1 MSLCKGLCE
10 PLSTKTKLQKEREA
24 MPKDREVCYAEQRAG
39 SSTLLRF
46 ARHPVGAGSCRL
58 RLPVCLGPWVVLETG
73 RVMTSRHHAPSM
85 CPETLSHAEQPK
97 ESRIKEDEKV

>member
-1 MSLCKGLCE
+1 MSLCKGPCE
-10 PLSTKTKLQKEREA
+10 PLSTITKLQKEREA

-58 RLPVCLGPWVVLETG
+58 RLPICLRPRVVLETG
-73 RVMTSRHHAPSM
+73 RVMTSRHHASST
-85 CPETLSHAEQPK
+85 CSGTLSHAQQPK

>member
-1 MSLCKGLCE
+1 
-10 PLSTKTKLQKEREA
+10 

-73 RVMTSRHHAPSM
+73 RVMT
-85 CPETLSHAEQPK
+85 
-97 ESRIKEDEKV
+97 

>member
-1 MSLCKGLCE
+1 MSLCKGPCE
-10 PLSTKTKLQKEREA
+10 PLSTITKLQKEREA

-58 RLPVCLGPWVVLETG
+58 RLPVTAGGPG
-73 RVMTSRHHAPSM
+73 DRASHDFKASCFFM
-85 CPETLSHAEQPK
+85 CSGTLSHAQQPK